1 MRNGCRDGC
10 IRSGQTGLGAARIA
24 SICGSFFE
32 ISAEAIVQATL
43 SALAREGKF
52 DAKKAAAA
60 VAEMGFDPE
69 RKDPA
74 RT

>member
-1 MRNGCRDGC
+1 M
-10 IRSGQTGLGAARIA
+10 
-24 SICGSFFE
+24 
-32 ISAEAIVQATL
+32 
-43 SALAREGKF
+43 SALAREGKI
-52 DAKKAAAA
+52 DAGRAAAA